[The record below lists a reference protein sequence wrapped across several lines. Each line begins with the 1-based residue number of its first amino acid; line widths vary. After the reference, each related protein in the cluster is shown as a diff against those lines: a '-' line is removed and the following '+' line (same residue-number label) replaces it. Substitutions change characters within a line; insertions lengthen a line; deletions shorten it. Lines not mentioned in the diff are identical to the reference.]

1 MRDAQVGSRWSVSIP
16 SALWVAWVVCA
27 LLALPVLDGV
37 RYLAA
42 VAISALVLSLLTGR
56 RERGLRPVDSR
67 SLLTIAGMY
76 VGVLAL
82 MRLAFVGFTTERVA
96 GMFLSFAAALLLGV
110 AGPVVVTAWVERRPL
125 ADLGLGLQ
133 NWRPTVVLA
142 VLFGG
147 VQFSLTL
154 WGYDL
159 PAPVDWVPLLMMALT
174 VGLFESVFFRGYVQ
188 NRLGEQFGQRV
199 GVAGAAVLYGLYHVG
214 YGMGSEEIAF
224 LTGLGV
230 VYAVAFALTRNLLV
244 LWPLLTPLGSF
255 YASLEAGDIQLPW
268 ASIAGFA
275 DVLGVMLVV
284 LWLAHRHLRRQTE
297 PEPAGIRATDRSA
310 EADRKR

>member
-1 MRDAQVGSRWSVSIP
+1 
-16 SALWVAWVVCA
+16 
-27 LLALPVLDGV
+27 LALPVLDGV

-56 RERGLRPVDSR
+56 RERGLRPVDRR

-82 MRLAFVGFTTERVA
+82 MRLAFVGFTTEHVA
-96 GMFLSFAAALLLGV
+96 GLFLSFAAALLLGV

-174 VGLFESVFFRGYVQ
+174 VGVFESVFFRGYVQ

-284 LWLAHRHLRRQTE
+284 LWLAHRHLRRQAE
-297 PEPAGIRATDRSA
+297 PEPAGIHAADRSA

>member
-1 MRDAQVGSRWSVSIP
+1 
-16 SALWVAWVVCA
+16 
-27 LLALPVLDGV
+27 
-37 RYLAA
+37 
-42 VAISALVLSLLTGR
+42 
-56 RERGLRPVDSR
+56 
-67 SLLTIAGMY
+67 
-76 VGVLAL
+76 

-96 GMFLSFAAALLLGV
+96 GLFLSFAAALLLGV

-297 PEPAGIRATDRSA
+297 PEPAGIRAADRSA

>member
-1 MRDAQVGSRWSVSIP
+1 
-16 SALWVAWVVCA
+16 
-27 LLALPVLDGV
+27 LALPVLDGV

-42 VAISALVLSLLTGR
+42 VAISALFLSLLTGR
-56 RERGLRPVDSR
+56 RERGLRPVDRR

-96 GMFLSFAAALLLGV
+96 GLFLSFAAALLLGV

>member
-1 MRDAQVGSRWSVSIP
+1 
-16 SALWVAWVVCA
+16 
-27 LLALPVLDGV
+27 LALPVLDGV